1 MYAAYQKF
9 EALLYKIEKLFVI
22 IPFFLI
28 FVTVVEQVFQRY
40 FNLPVADSSE
50 ISMICQAVF
59 TFIGMGMLVY
69 SEDHIT
75 IEVNKLIKNLKV
87 LAFIELIMYLLL
99 ISFSILYLYLGS
111 DLMKF
116 ALKTGTATTQLRI
129 PLSIPYGCLLAGFG
143 LVIIHSVGKILRLF
157 VMRDNLEALYNKEV
171 NIEDMR

>member
-9 EALLYKIEKLFVI
+9 EALLYKIEKLFVVV
-22 IPFFLI
+22 PFFLI

-50 ISMICQAVF
+50 ISMISQAVF

-75 IEVNKLIKNLKV
+75 IEVNKLIKNLKI
-87 LAFIELIMYLLL
+87 LAFVELVMYLLL
-99 ISFSILYLYLGS
+99 IVFSCLYLYLGA
-111 DLMKF
+111 DLLKF

-129 PLSIPYGCLLAGFG
+129 PLWIPYGCLMAGFIC
-143 LVIIHSVGKILRLF
+143 VIIHSVGKIMRLF
-157 VMRDNLEALYNKEV
+157 VMRNDLGSLYNKEV